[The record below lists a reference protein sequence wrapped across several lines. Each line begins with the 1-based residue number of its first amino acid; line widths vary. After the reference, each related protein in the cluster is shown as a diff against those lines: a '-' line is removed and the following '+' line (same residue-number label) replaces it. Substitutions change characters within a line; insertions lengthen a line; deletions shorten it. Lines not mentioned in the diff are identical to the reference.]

1 VAILMSTV
9 LKATR
14 VCDLALC
21 VGVCRGVQIT
31 FHQSLLNRNVTAI
44 TANFLSGREI
54 KVIQASIPFISF
66 HRESAK

>member
-1 VAILMSTV
+1 MAILMSTV

-44 TANFLSGREI
+44 TANFLLGREI
-54 KVIQASIPFISF
+54 
-66 HRESAK
+66 R